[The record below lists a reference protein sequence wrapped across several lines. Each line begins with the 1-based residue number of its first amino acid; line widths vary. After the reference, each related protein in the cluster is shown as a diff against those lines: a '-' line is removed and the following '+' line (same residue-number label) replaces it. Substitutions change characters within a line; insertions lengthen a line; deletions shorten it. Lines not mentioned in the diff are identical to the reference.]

1 MALRQYNTISAR
13 ILRPIIVCII
23 LLGYLKVIHDRTE
36 GFYGI
41 TTELDDSDVQA
52 YSIFAILIALWLIYE
67 LVLSIRFFVKKK

>member
-1 MALRQYNTISAR
+1 M
-13 ILRPIIVCII
+13 
-23 LLGYLKVIHDRTE
+23 IHDRTE